1 MRRILVLGI
10 GLLLSCSDDL
20 PEDSS
25 LSSFIGTKEIVVDN
39 VIACAASNPNDDF
52 VSVFLY
58 PRPGVTNIQYFEAID
73 EGIEKTDFDA
83 YQIKVS
89 PLLDVFNGFLQKF
102 EVAINQEK
110 WVIVSFEED
119 GKIHLSNPIRIK
131 NKSKPT
137 EYIAANVSVESNTIN
152 PLISWED
159 GLYDDTKIYFQ
170 VITDADNN
178 LISGTYTFDRF
189 FRFYELD
196 NVVLNITPKTPDSLQ
211 PGLTY
216 GITLLAVSED
226 NWVNL
231 FSTRN
236 FTP

>member
-1 MRRILVLGI
+1 M
-10 GLLLSCSDDL
+10 
-20 PEDSS
+20 
-25 LSSFIGTKEIVVDN
+25 
-39 VIACAASNPNDDF
+39 
-52 VSVFLY
+52 
-58 PRPGVTNIQYFEAID
+58 
-73 EGIEKTDFDA
+73 
-83 YQIKVS
+83 
-89 PLLDVFNGFLQKF
+89 
-102 EVAINQEK
+102 
-110 WVIVSFEED
+110 SFEED

-131 NKSKPT
+131 NKRKPT
-137 EYIAANVSVESNTIN
+137 EYIATNVSVESNTIN

-170 VITDADNN
+170 VITDANNN

-196 NVVLNITPKTPDSLQ
+196 NVVLNITPRTPDSLQ
-211 PGLTY
+211 PCLTY
-216 GITLLAVSED
+216 GITLLAISED